1 MVSGYS
7 RRPGRVVRVARW
19 SAEHRWRAVLA
30 WLAFVALCV
39 AVGGATGTRSQS
51 DSDAAVGEW
60 GRAERIVE
68 DGRFADPAVENVL
81 ITSRA
86 GALDRDR
93 AAAAAADARG
103 RLDALPQ
110 VGTLT
115 GPIDS
120 PPGDA
125 VLVRAEMVGAADDA
139 ADHVGPLLAATAAV
153 QAAYPDLRVEQIGGA
168 TIDKALGDA
177 YEGDFR
183 QAELLSLPVTLVIL
197 IVTFGAL
204 LAAAVPVLLALTS
217 VAAAMGLS
225 ALASHLLPV
234 TDTTA
239 SVVLLIGMAVGV
251 DYSLFYVRRA
261 REERARGRTALDA
274 VEIAAATSGRAV
286 VVSGGTVAVAMAG
299 MFLTGSAIFSS
310 LAVGAILVVAVAV
323 LGSIT
328 VLPAVLAG
336 LGRWVDR
343 PRVPF
348 LHRLTLR
355 PERRSRLW
363 SALLRPALR
372 RPVAALVVG
381 AGVLVLLALPAAG
394 MRTSLPGLADLPRSI
409 PAMQSY
415 DRLTAAFPT
424 EGAVHVVAVR
434 APAERSGE
442 VRSALLDLA
451 GRAGASPRFAARGEP
466 DLEVSADGR
475 VSVLTLAIPDADDSP
490 GAEQSLR
497 ELRGALVP
505 QTVGRV
511 PDASVAVGGGTA
523 ASVDF
528 SAVLSSRLP
537 FVIAFVLGL
546 TFLLVLVTFRSVVV
560 AATAIVLNL
569 LSVAA
574 AYGLLVLVF
583 QHSWAE
589 GLLDFRSNGAVVAW
603 LPMFLFVVLFGLS
616 MDYHVF
622 VVSRIREL
630 ALRGLPTRDA
640 VREGIVSSAGTVT
653 SAAVVMVAVFAIFAT
668 LTGLEFKQMGVGLAT
683 AILLDATLVRAVLL
697 PAAMTLLGRWNWWA
711 PEVLR
716 RRLPE
721 LDVEAAGEPAGPPAR
736 PPQPVPVG

>member
-1 MVSGYS
+1 MSGYG

-30 WLAFVALCV
+30 WVAFVALCV
-39 AVGGATGTRSQS
+39 VVGGAVGTRSQS
-51 DSDAAVGEW
+51 DADSAVGEW
-60 GRAERIVE
+60 GRAEQIVE
-68 DGRFADPAVENVL
+68 DGGFSDPAVENVL
-81 ITSRA
+81 ITSPDGR
-86 GALDRDR
+86 LDRAR
-93 AAAAAADARG
+93 ATAAAGDAQR
-103 RLDALPQ
+103 RLDALPE
-110 VGTLT
+110 VATLT
-115 GPIDS
+115 GPVDS
-120 PPGDA
+120 PRGDA
-125 VLVRAEMVGAADDA
+125 VLVRAELTGSADDA
-139 ADHVGPLLAATAAV
+139 EERVGALQAATAAV
-153 QAAYPDLRVEQIGGA
+153 QAAYPDLRVEQVGGA
-168 TIDKALGDA
+168 SIDKALNEA

-217 VAAAMGLS
+217 VGAALGLCS
-225 ALASHLLPV
+225 LASHLLPV

-261 REERARGRTALDA
+261 REERALGRTSLDA

-286 VVSGGTVAVAMAG
+286 VISGGTVAVAMAG

-323 LGSIT
+323 LGSVT
-328 VLPAVLAG
+328 VLPALLAV

-348 LHRLTLR
+348 LHRITLR
-355 PERRSRLW
+355 PGRRSRAW
-363 SALLRPALR
+363 SALLQPALR
-372 RPVAALVVG
+372 RPVTALAVGTGALVV
-381 AGVLVLLALPAAG
+381 LALPAIG
-394 MRTSLPGLADLPRSI
+394 MQTSLPGVADLPRSI
-409 PAMQSY
+409 PVMQSY
-415 DRLTAAFPT
+415 DRLTDGFPT
-424 EGAVHVVAVR
+424 EGAVHVVAVE
-434 APAERSGE
+434 APAERSAE
-442 VRSALLDLA
+442 VRAALLDLDA
-451 GRAGASPRFAARGEP
+451 RAGANPRFAAGGEP
-466 DLEVSADGR
+466 DLAVSADGR
-475 VSVLTLAIPDADDSP
+475 VSLLTLAIPDADDSP

-497 ELRGALVP
+497 ELRDTLVP
-505 QTVGRV
+505 ETVGRV
-511 PDASVAVGGGTA
+511 AGASVAVGGGTA

-528 SAVLSSRLP
+528 SAMLSSRLP
-537 FVIAFVLGL
+537 LVITFVLGL

-560 AATAIVLNL
+560 AATAIALNL

-583 QHSWAE
+583 QHTWAE
-589 GLLDFRSNGAVVAW
+589 GLLDFRSNGAIVAW

-630 ALRGLPTRDA
+630 ALRGLPTREA

-711 PEVLR
+711 PEALH

-721 LDVEAAGEPAGPPAR
+721 PDLEPAGDRAGPPER
-736 PPQPVPVG
+736 PEPVPVG